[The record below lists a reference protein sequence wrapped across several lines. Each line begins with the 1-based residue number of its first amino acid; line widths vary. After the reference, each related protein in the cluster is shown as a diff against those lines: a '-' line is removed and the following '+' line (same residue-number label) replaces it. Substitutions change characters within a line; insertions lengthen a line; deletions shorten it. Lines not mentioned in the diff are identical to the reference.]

1 MLDKD
6 KLFFALLIY
15 LNVGSIDDAD
25 VSEYLMRFAESFKY
39 DESIERLIIPIR
51 KGETRV
57 ECINPVLLTDKQ
69 YEDVREKIKNLTK
82 KVENVLNS
90 LKNDGF

>member
-6 KLFFALLIY
+6 KLFLLIY

>member
-82 KVENVLNS
+82 KVEMY
-90 LKNDGF
+90 

>member
-6 KLFFALLIY
+6 KLFFAFLIY
-15 LNVGSIDDAD
+15 MNVGSIDDAD

-82 KVENVLNS
+82 KVEMY
-90 LKNDGF
+90 